1 MGAWGLY
8 FCPICLDEFSKL
20 SSLFQ
25 HIESPACEQGLDE
38 GVIGT
43 LQRYLEAHVDTGT
56 RYCTLGMFCKATL

>member
-43 LQRYLEAHVDTGT
+43 LQRYLEAHVDT
-56 RYCTLGMFCKATL
+56 